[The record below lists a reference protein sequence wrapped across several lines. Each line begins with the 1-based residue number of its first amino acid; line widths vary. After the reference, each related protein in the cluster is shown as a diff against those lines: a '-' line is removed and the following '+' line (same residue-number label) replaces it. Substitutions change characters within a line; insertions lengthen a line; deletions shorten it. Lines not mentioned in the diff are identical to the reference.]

1 MHLNE
6 TIVDKKRMVSWESF
20 VIEMNE
26 ENERKKKQLKKERS
40 N

>member
-26 ENERKKKQLKKERS
+26 ENEKKTIEKRAK
-40 N
+40 

>member
-26 ENERKKKQLKKERS
+26 ENEKKKKQLKKERS